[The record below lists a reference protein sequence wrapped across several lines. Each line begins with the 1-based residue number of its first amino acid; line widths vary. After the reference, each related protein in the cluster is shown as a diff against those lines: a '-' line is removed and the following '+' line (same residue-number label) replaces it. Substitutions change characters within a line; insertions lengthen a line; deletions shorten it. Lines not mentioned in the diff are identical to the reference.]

1 MVRLCLCVLLVNLL
15 VVSMTVIA
23 LRRSRVAHEERIAGM
38 TQNLCQVL
46 EQHVGSILDKVDIA
60 LLAGNDEISRELA
73 SGGINGP
80 ELNAFFARMHSR
92 LPELN
97 SIRTTDASANVTSG
111 SGPDAGKP
119 SNIAD
124 REYFKRLR
132 ESPEAWLVISQPIT
146 GRISGNPM
154 LVAARRVNAPDGS
167 FAGVT
172 YGTILL
178 EYVSR
183 LFAAVEV
190 GAHGSIALRSDELA
204 LIVRHEAW
212 PSGSVAGERT
222 VSAEFRS
229 LVDQGRDNATFRAT
243 YPLDKIQRTYTY
255 RKVSNYPLYVVVG
268 LAPEDSLGAWRKES
282 FALSAITVGF
292 FLVTLG
298 IAWLILRERK
308 TVDRALAYNRS
319 LIEASLDPLVT
330 IGRDG
335 IITDVNSATENATGI
350 AREDLIGTEFSGYF
364 SDPDTARQA
373 FSTAFLKGAVRDFPL
388 ELRHGGETL
397 SVLYNATVYT
407 NEKGE
412 VAGVLAVAR
421 DVTERKRMQESVAQ
435 SENRFRLFMEY
446 IPGAV
451 FIKDDG
457 GTVYFANSYL
467 KNLFNWAN
475 PVGKTTMDLLPPE
488 VARQMIENDRQALEA
503 GYLFIEENFVDQ
515 EGRLRVFATHKFA
528 IPVAGGK
535 SLLGG
540 IALDITDRRK
550 MEEVMIQAE
559 KMMSVGGLA
568 AGMAHEI
575 NNPLGGILQGSQVL
589 LRRLTEDSPPNRGAA
604 QKAGCGLEAIHRY
617 AKERQIVILIQS
629 MRDSAARAAKI
640 VQDMLSFSRQSS
652 EDTSSEDP
660 AGLMDRA
667 VALCSNDYDLKKKYD
682 FRHIRIV
689 RDYQPD
695 IPPIQCSCSKVEQVL
710 VNILR
715 NAAQALR
722 AKENG
727 EFEPEITLRTRQL
740 GDRVVM
746 EIEDNGPGMDEKTR
760 KSVFEPFFTTKS
772 PGVGTGLGLS
782 VAYFIITTIHGGAID
797 VESAPGMGAR
807 FIVTLPVK
815 LPDMTQQNTG
825 AA

>member
-1 MVRLCLCVLLVNLL
+1 MVRLCLGVVLVNLF
-15 VVSMTVIA
+15 VVSMTVLS
-23 LRRSRVAHEERIAGM
+23 LRRSRMAYEDRMAGI

-46 EQHVGSILDKVDIA
+46 EQHVASILDKVDIA
-60 LLAGNDEISRELA
+60 LLVGNDEITRQLA

-80 ELNAFFARMHSR
+80 ELKALLARLHSR

-97 SIRTTDASANVTSG
+97 SLRTTDAYANITQGVG
-111 SGPDAGKP
+111 VDATRP
-119 SNIAD
+119 ENIAD
-124 REYFKRLR
+124 REYFKLLR
-132 ESPEAWLVISQPIT
+132 EHPDSGLVISSPLV
-146 GRISGNPM
+146 GRISGKPM
-154 LVAARRVNAPDGS
+154 LVVARRANSPDGS
-167 FAGVT
+167 FAGIT

-178 EYVSR
+178 EYFSM

-190 GAHGSIALRSDELA
+190 GAHGSIALRNQELA
-204 LIVRHEAW
+204 LLVRHEAW
-212 PSGSVAGERT
+212 PSGSVMGQRT
-222 VSAEFRS
+222 VSAEFRA
-229 LVDQGRDNATFRAT
+229 LVDQGHTHATFRAT
-243 YPLDKIQRTYTY
+243 YPVDNIERTYTY
-255 RKVSNYPLYVVVG
+255 RKVSHYPLFVIVG
-268 LAPEDSLGAWRKES
+268 LATKDHMAAWYKEA
-282 FALSAITVGF
+282 FALSAITGGF
-292 FLVTLG
+292 FLVTVG

-330 IGRDG
+330 IGQDG
-335 IITDVNSATENATGI
+335 KITDVNSATENATGI
-350 AREDLIGTEFSGYF
+350 ARENLVGTDFSDYF
-364 SDPDTARQA
+364 SDPDKAKQA
-373 FSTAFLKGAVRDFPL
+373 FSTTFLKGSVRDFPL
-388 ELRHGGETL
+388 ELRHGDETL

-446 IPGAV
+446 LPGAV
-451 FIKDDG
+451 FIKDHE
-457 GTVYFANSYL
+457 GTVFFANTYL
-467 KNLFNWAN
+467 KDLFNWTN
-475 PVGKTTMDLLPPE
+475 PVGLTTVDLLPAE
-488 VARQMIENDRQALEA
+488 IAQKMVENDRQALEM
-503 GYLFIEENFVDQ
+503 GYLFIEEKFVDRQ
-515 EGRLRVFATHKFA
+515 GQPRVFATHKFA
-528 IPVAGGK
+528 IPVTGGK

-540 IALDITDRRK
+540 IALDITDQRK

-575 NNPLGGILQGSQVL
+575 NNPLGGILQGAQVL
-589 LRRLTEDSPPNRGAA
+589 QRRLGEDSPPNRSAA
-604 QKAGCGLEAIHRY
+604 ELAGCDLKAIHRFM
-617 AKERQIVILIQS
+617 KERQILPLLES
-629 MRDSAARAAKI
+629 MRESAARAAKI

-652 EDTSSEDP
+652 SESSSEDP

-682 FRHIRIV
+682 FRHIRII
-689 RDYQPD
+689 REYQPGVS
-695 IPPIQCSCSKVEQVL
+695 PIQCSCSKIEQVL

-722 AKENG
+722 ADEGRGG
-727 EFEPEITLRTRQL
+727 EPVITLRTRQE
-740 GDRVVM
+740 GDQVVM

-782 VAYFIITTIHGGAID
+782 VSYFIVTTIHGGSIEVD
-797 VESAPGMGAR
+797 SSPGKGTR
-807 FIVTLPVK
+807 FIITLPVRH
-815 LPDMTQQNTG
+815 PGEGQMNQ
-825 AA
+825 AS